1 MDKISD
7 FFKDIKE
14 RLSSPLFSS
23 FIISWLII
31 NWKVFVGLI
40 FYKIDQLR
48 LDGYNSYIDLI
59 TKNYSLIDYL
69 CLPGSGAILYTF
81 GYPFLKNWILTF
93 DAWIKSWGSISR
105 LKRSREGMI
114 SVTKYMKLRHGYE
127 ERIKA
132 VEEVLG
138 KEMVYINQTVALR
151 DEVKKLTEEKIEL
164 SQQLQSWQF
173 MHDVTTLDGKWNF
186 VYTRSNKI
194 YRIHIQHNKINYI
207 DPPDENVTHIDIVSL
222 TKSINGK
229 SLTFTTLGASDDNQ
243 KRRYH
248 FFYFELIDGL
258 NYLRGV
264 EDGTI
269 PCELK
274 KS

>member
-1 MDKISD
+1 
-7 FFKDIKE
+7 
-14 RLSSPLFSS
+14 
-23 FIISWLII
+23 
-31 NWKVFVGLI
+31 
-40 FYKIDQLR
+40 
-48 LDGYNSYIDLI
+48 
-59 TKNYSLIDYL
+59 
-69 CLPGSGAILYTF
+69 
-81 GYPFLKNWILTF
+81 
-93 DAWIKSWGSISR
+93 
-105 LKRSREGMI
+105 MI
-114 SVTKYMKLRHGYE
+114 SVTKYMKLRQGYE

-138 KEMVYINQTVALR
+138 QEMVYINQTVALR
-151 DEVKKLTEEKIEL
+151 DEVKKLTEEKIDL
-164 SQQLQSWQF
+164 SQQLQNWQF
-173 MHDVTTLDGKWNF
+173 MHDVTILDGNWNF

-194 YRIHIQHNKINYI
+194 HRIRIQHNKINYI

-229 SLTFTTLGASDDNQ
+229 SLTFTTFGGSDDNQ

-258 NYLRGV
+258 SYLKGV

-274 KS
+274 RS